1 MIIKRDYYLNQL
13 IDGMHNGMVKI
24 ITGIRRCGK
33 SFLLFE
39 LFSDYLKLHGVDDSH
54 IIKLNLDD
62 YLNKEYRKPDVLLK
76 YIYEQVVDADM
87 YYVLLDEVQ
96 MVEDFVE
103 VLNSLLHRGNIDAF
117 VTGSN
122 SKFLSTDIVTEFR
135 GRGDVI
141 SLYPLSFSEFYSA
154 YGGDKGDC
162 WREYTRY
169 GGLPQILS
177 FNVVPKKINYLQN
190 VALATFV
197 RDVIERHR
205 VKNVAEIEELLQI
218 LASSIG
224 APCNPTRIA
233 NTFKSLKH
241 VNVSNKTINNYI
253 SYFLDAFVIEKAQ
266 RYDVKGRKYINSLS
280 KYYFTDIGVRNALV
294 GFRQVEE
301 SHIMENVIY
310 NELLIRGYSVDVGV
324 VEKRISGVEGS
335 RQSFEVDFV
344 ANQGSQRYYIQSALY
359 IPDAA
364 KMAQETAS
372 LKNIND
378 MFKKIVIVKDNI
390 EPWHD
395 DDGILFLGLYDFL
408 LKGNALEM

>member
-39 LFSDYLKLHGVDDSH
+39 LFSDYLKSHGVDDSH

-154 YGGDKGDC
+154 YGGDKSDC

-294 GFRQVEE
+294 GFRQCEE

-310 NELLIRGYSVDVGV
+310 NELLIRGYSVDVGA

-378 MFKKIVIVKDNI
+378 TFKKIVIVKDNI

>member
-54 IIKLNLDD
+54 IIRLNLDD

-233 NTFKSLKH
+233 NTFKSSKH

>member
-39 LFSDYLKLHGVDDSH
+39 LFSDYLKSHGVDDSH

-154 YGGDKGDC
+154 YGGDKSDC

-205 VKNVAEIEELLQI
+205 VKNVAEIEELLKI

-233 NTFKSLKH
+233 NTFKSSKH

-310 NELLIRGYSVDVGV
+310 NELLIRGYSVDVGA

>member
-39 LFSDYLKLHGVDDSH
+39 LFSDYLKSHGVDDSH

-154 YGGDKGDC
+154 YGGDKSDC

-310 NELLIRGYSVDVGV
+310 NELLIRGYSVDVGA

-378 MFKKIVIVKDNI
+378 TFKKIVIVKDNI

>member
-39 LFSDYLKLHGVDDSH
+39 LFSDYLKSHGVDDSH

-154 YGGDKGDC
+154 YGGDKSDC

-233 NTFKSLKH
+233 NTFKSSKH